1 MNPIAR
7 EPIVVAALAAIIS
20 WVAAK
25 YAIKVDPQQAS
36 EIAGVV
42 LLIAGGFARQLV
54 TPTAKL
60 PPAEQKDIVTPLK

>member
-7 EPIVVAALAAIIS
+7 EPVLIATLASIIS
-20 WVAAK
+20 WLAAK
-25 YAIKVDPQQAS
+25 YAIKVSPEQAS

-60 PPAEQKDIVTPLK
+60 DESTDQAPVPPKG